1 MIKIKK
7 KKKAESSPAINIEE
21 ASSDKNY
28 TIRHLKTDYPVGEDR
43 IKQLALTSK
52 RLVPCEITSEDDY
65 YVFSYEI
72 KGLKTLDRVK
82 SARLIDK
89 YELLI
94 NVSFLE
100 ELTDIY
106 SFSLNPDNLM
116 IDIGFRAYVLDR
128 TFQTNDSTFLAEYK
142 ALAGAVLDGSHS
154 YEDFLKGGN
163 DLFSQTDVLSKVL
176 AADSVNGV
184 VKAVTEEA
192 AIEQKNLDENFV
204 TVKKEDIARH
214 KVLLPVL
221 CTIMIIALALLGYEY
236 FYKGR
241 TNKKILNAT
250 EQYFAEDY
258 GSVGKTLTS
267 LNEGK
272 MTDST
277 RYMAAV
283 SAVRSSGL
291 TAVQKDNIL
300 KAINRYKTNKDYLNY
315 WVMIGRE
322 DYIAA
327 DDYAQKFGDNEH
339 RVFALAQRRAQVSK
353 DSSMSGAKKTATIN
367 KLDEEIKKLLE
378 AIKEDKYGLTNK
390 SGASGAS
397 AQSTTEASS
406 SNTSSANSS
415 GDNSSDEPKLL
426 N

>member
-1 MIKIKK
+1 M
-7 KKKAESSPAINIEE
+7 
-21 ASSDKNY
+21 
-28 TIRHLKTDYPVGEDR
+28 
-43 IKQLALTSK
+43 
-52 RLVPCEITSEDDY
+52 
-65 YVFSYEI
+65 
-72 KGLKTLDRVK
+72 
-82 SARLIDK
+82 IDK
-89 YELLI
+89 YEFLI

-100 ELTDIY
+100 ELADIY

-116 IDIGFRAYVLDR
+116 TDIGFRAYVLDR
-128 TFQTNDSTFLAEYK
+128 EFQTNDSSFLAEYK
-142 ALAGAVLDGSHS
+142 ALAGAVLDESHS

-163 DLFSQTDVLSKVL
+163 DLFSQTDLLSKVL

-184 VKAVTEEA
+184 VKALTEAA
-192 AIEQKNLDENFV
+192 AIEHKNLDENFV
-204 TVKKEDIARH
+204 TVKKEELVRH

-236 FYKGR
+236 FFKGR

-267 LNEGK
+267 INEGR

-291 TAVQKDNIL
+291 TAAQKDNIL

-315 WVMIGRE
+315 WVMIGRG

-378 AIKEDKYGLTNK
+378 AIKEDKYGLTSK
-390 SGASGAS
+390 SGDSGA
-397 AQSTTEASS
+397 ATQSTAEASS
-406 SNTSSANSS
+406 SGANSANSS

>member
-28 TIRHLKTDYPVGEDR
+28 TIRHLKTDYPVGETR
-43 IKQLALTSK
+43 IKQLARTSK

-65 YVFSYEI
+65 YVFSYET
-72 KGLKTLDRVK
+72 KGLKTLDSVK

-142 ALAGAVLDGSHS
+142 AHAGAVLDGSHS

-163 DLFSQTDVLSKVL
+163 DLFSQTDLLSKVL

-184 VKAVTEEA
+184 VKAVTEAA

-221 CTIMIIALALLGYEY
+221 CTIMIIALSLLGYEY

-250 EQYFAEDY
+250 EQYF
-258 GSVGKTLTS
+258 
-267 LNEGK
+267 
-272 MTDST
+272 
-277 RYMAAV
+277 
-283 SAVRSSGL
+283 
-291 TAVQKDNIL
+291 
-300 KAINRYKTNKDYLNY
+300 
-315 WVMIGRE
+315 
-322 DYIAA
+322 A

-397 AQSTTEASS
+397 AQSTAEASS
-406 SNTSSANSS
+406 SGASSANSS

>member
-21 ASSDKNY
+21 TSSDKNY

-43 IKQLALTSK
+43 IKQLARTSK
-52 RLVPCEITSEDDY
+52 RLVQCEITSEDDY
-65 YVFSYEI
+65 YVFSYET
-72 KGLKTLDRVK
+72 KGLKTLDSVK

-89 YELLI
+89 YEFLI

-100 ELTDIY
+100 ELADIY
-106 SFSLNPDNLM
+106 SFSLKPDNLM
-116 IDIGFRAYVLDR
+116 TDIGFRAYVLDR
-128 TFQTNDSTFLAEYK
+128 EFQTNDSTFLAEYK

-163 DLFSQTDVLSKVL
+163 DLFSQADVLSKVL

-184 VKAVTEEA
+184 VKAVTEAA

-283 SAVRSSGL
+283 SAVRNSGL

-390 SGASGAS
+390 SGDSRAS

-406 SNTSSANSS
+406 SNASSANSS